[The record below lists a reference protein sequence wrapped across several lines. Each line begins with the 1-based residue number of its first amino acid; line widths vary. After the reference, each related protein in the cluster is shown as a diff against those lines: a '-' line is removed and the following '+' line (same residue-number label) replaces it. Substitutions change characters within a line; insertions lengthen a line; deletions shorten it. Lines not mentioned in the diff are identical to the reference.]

1 MAAED
6 RVLTEEEKDEI
17 VLAYVESRIFP
28 EKYDNHRVKQKE
40 LAEKYGVNQSTI
52 SRIITSSDEVGRLQ
66 KRTQTRTLIAQA
78 MAQIASPKVMEE
90 TIKDALKQRDD
101 AFGYLSQNAR
111 RDVLDRAGV
120 RATGD
125 NKQEVTVSFASG
137 MSVRPRMPERE
148 ESGEE

>member
-1 MAAED
+1 MAANEK
-6 RVLTEEEKDEI
+6 VLTEEEKEEI
-17 VLAYVESRIFP
+17 VLTYIESMVFP
-28 EKYDNHRVKQKE
+28 EKYGGHRVRQKD

-52 SRIITSSDEVGRLQ
+52 SKIVTSSDEVSRLN
-66 KRTQTRTLIAQA
+66 KRMQTRTIVAQS
-78 MAQIASPKVMEE
+78 MAQLAAPKVMEA
-90 TIKDALKQRDD
+90 TIKDALKERDD

-120 RATGD
+120 RAASD

-137 MSVRPRMPERE
+137 MNVRPRMPERE

>member
-1 MAAED
+1 MAANE
-6 RVLTEEEKDEI
+6 RVLTEEEKEEI
-17 VLAYVESRIFP
+17 VLTYIESMIFP
-28 EKYDNHRVKQKE
+28 EKYGGHRVRQKD

-52 SRIITSSDEVGRLQ
+52 SKIVTSSDEVSRLN
-66 KRTQTRTLIAQA
+66 KRMQTRTIVAQS
-78 MAQIASPKVMEE
+78 MAQLAAPKVMEA
-90 TIKDALKQRDD
+90 TIKDALKERDD

-120 RATGD
+120 RAVSD

-137 MSVRPRMPERE
+137 MNVRPRMPERE

>member
-1 MAAED
+1 MAANE
-6 RVLTEEEKDEI
+6 RVLTEEEKEEI
-17 VLAYVESRIFP
+17 VLTYIESMVFP
-28 EKYDNHRVKQKE
+28 EKYGGHRVRQKD

-52 SRIITSSDEVGRLQ
+52 SKIVTSSDEVSRLN
-66 KRTQTRTLIAQA
+66 KRMQTRKMVAQS
-78 MAQIASPKVMEE
+78 MAQLAAPKVMEA
-90 TIKDALKQRDD
+90 TIKDALKERDD

-120 RATGD
+120 RAVSD

-137 MSVRPRMPERE
+137 MNVRPRMPERE

>member
-1 MAAED
+1 MAANE
-6 RVLTEEEKDEI
+6 RVLTEEEKEEI
-17 VLAYVESRIFP
+17 VLTYIESMVFP
-28 EKYDNHRVKQKE
+28 EKYGGHRVRQKD

-52 SRIITSSDEVGRLQ
+52 SKIVTSSDEVSRLN
-66 KRTQTRTLIAQA
+66 KRMQTRTMVAQS
-78 MAQIASPKVMEE
+78 MAQLAAPKVMEA
-90 TIKDALKQRDD
+90 TIKDALKERDD

-120 RATGD
+120 RAVSD

-137 MSVRPRMPERE
+137 MNVRPRMPERE

>member
-1 MAAED
+1 MAANEK
-6 RVLTEEEKDEI
+6 VLTEEEKEEI
-17 VLAYVESRIFP
+17 VLTYIESMVFP
-28 EKYDNHRVKQKE
+28 EKYGGHRVRQKD

-52 SRIITSSDEVGRLQ
+52 SKIVTSSDEVSRLN
-66 KRTQTRTLIAQA
+66 KRMQTRTMVAQS
-78 MAQIASPKVMEE
+78 MAQLAAPKVMEA
-90 TIKDALKQRDD
+90 TIKDALKERDD

-120 RATGD
+120 RAVSD

-137 MSVRPRMPERE
+137 MNVRPRMPERE